1 MKDEGRLERG
11 ATAAPGPQRL
21 RDACQAMRACV
32 ALPDA
37 HTHTHTCASPELTP
51 DVGPWPLSPGQRTVT
66 PVCCLTLTLW
76 RQRPGQR
83 H

>member
-37 HTHTHTCASPELTP
+37 HTHTHTRVRVQSSHQMLARGLYLLVRGRSHRSAASP
-51 DVGPWPLSPGQRTVT
+51 
-66 PVCCLTLTLW
+66 
-76 RQRPGQR
+76 
-83 H
+83 